1 MIIQHIDAI
10 ARKKGNDVLFVGFSE
25 ITIDNYKDLTERNEL
40 IQWLNDNNIPFEF
53 CYGMASDNVI
63 QQPYLGDLFLDVS
76 FNKNDPLYIKLEQHL
91 ENSDGSPK
99 IPGVKFYYFLFD
111 LAMKNSHH
119 DDPDFLDEEDFL

>member
-1 MIIQHIDAI
+1 MPMIIQHIDAI

-91 ENSDGSPK
+91 ENRLK
-99 IPGVKFYYFLFD
+99 ILTTKLH
-111 LAMKNSHH
+111 KI
-119 DDPDFLDEEDFL
+119 